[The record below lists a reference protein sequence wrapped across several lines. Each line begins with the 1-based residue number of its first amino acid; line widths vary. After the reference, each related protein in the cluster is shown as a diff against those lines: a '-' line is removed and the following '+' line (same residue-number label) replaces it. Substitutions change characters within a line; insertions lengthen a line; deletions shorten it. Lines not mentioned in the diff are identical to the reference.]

1 MYYEIDGI
9 YEMPSVIFEDDCI
22 ISGRREFEYS
32 KITSIKITNAIAF
45 SAYAIFKVIY
55 DGKVVSIPFNRH
67 HIKTARHAL
76 KELEPRLGK
85 ENRESNI
92 NSANVESIPYDAIKQ
107 LKELYDMQAI
117 TEEEFNQK
125 KKELL
130 NL

>member
-9 YEMPSVIFEDDCI
+9 YEMPSVVFEDDRI
-22 ISGRREFEYS
+22 VSGRREFEYS
-32 KITSIKITNAIAF
+32 KITSIKITNSIAF
-45 SAYAIFKVIY
+45 SAYAIFKVMY

-67 HIKTARHAL
+67 QIKVARHAI

-85 ENRESNI
+85 EKKEEVNESSN
-92 NSANVESIPYDAIKQ
+92 ESIPYEAIKQ
-107 LKELYDMQAI
+107 LKELYDMGAI